1 MTGCVALRKDVYYVR
16 LSYYDKN
23 HTRRDKF
30 ISTGLSGRGAKQK
43 AIAMIDSL
51 IEKYSYLEK
60 SDHPSKMADY
70 LKMWKELQVSEVAET
85 TYDGYHTN
93 IDIHL
98 IPYFKALN
106 INIQDITA
114 GHIFD
119 YVNYLSKD
127 GGRKD
132 NKIGGQSNT
141 SIRKIISILRKVFDY
156 AVLYGDIKINP
167 AAQVPMPKRTNNKDE
182 RQVFLTAEDAQKML
196 DAFRNEEIGP
206 IVFVTLYYGLR
217 KSEALGLKWQ
227 AVDFEANT
235 ITVNHTVVGGS
246 HIVAKDSTKSY
257 CSRRTYQ
264 LLPDVKD
271 LLLKLQEQQ
280 KDYRQRLGSGYHEND
295 YIFKNPNGVP
305 YRPDSLT
312 RSFKRALARHGFLQ
326 MRYHDLRHSTASIL
340 VDKGWD
346 INDIKEW
353 IGHADISTTSNI
365 YAHISH
371 RRKVSLAQ
379 DLDKTLTF
387 DQTG

>member
-85 TYDGYHTN
+85 TYDGYHTY

-217 KSEALGLKWQ
+217 KSEALGLRWQ

-246 HIVAKDSTKSY
+246 RIVAKDSTKSY

-271 LLLKLQEQQ
+271 LLLKLREQQ
-280 KDYRQRLGSGYHEND
+280 KDYRQRLGSGYYEND

-312 RSFKRALARHGFLQ
+312 RSFKRALARHGFPQ

-353 IGHADISTTSNI
+353 LGHADISTTSNI

>member
-85 TYDGYHTN
+85 TYDGYHTY

-217 KSEALGLKWQ
+217 KSEALGLRWQ
-227 AVDFEANT
+227 AVDFDNDT
-235 ITVNHTVVGGS
+235 ITINHTVVGGS
-246 HIVAKDSTKSY
+246 RIVAKDSTKSY

-271 LLLKLQEQQ
+271 LLLKLREQQ

-312 RSFKRALARHGFLQ
+312 RSFKRALARHGFPQ

-353 IGHADISTTSNI
+353 LGHADISTTSNI